1 VADDISIVIG
11 AQDKASKVIND
22 VVKNAD
28 AKLKQFKTVAAS
40 GKASAE
46 LTGTLAKT
54 LGGTALGAFSGELA
68 GITERISAFSEVS
81 QQGAGGA
88 LAFKAGLAGVAAVAG
103 FKIGTMIGDWVFETE
118 KFTAQL
124 AKANVEL
131 LKAADLAATLQ
142 STKLGIATAKIELID
157 DPEEQDAALRKR
169 FTELSRMAEQQ
180 QKNIELI
187 KEEQQARLT
196 GWQSMLGVSEEVKA
210 ANEAEVQAAAKSLAA
225 IENEQAKIGNK
236 LNREVQELEALKKAK
251 QDAAESER
259 KQIAETEAAK
269 KKAQDDEQRAAEKK
283 IADAQRLSDMKDA
296 EFANLER
303 QRILLNQGKEAAQAF
318 ALEQKGLDE
327 ATAKRI
333 ASEQAAID
341 KAVEEKNSKSE
352 SFTPGIQATESRLL
366 TRGPAEKGIDK
377 IATNT
382 EKMVTEI
389 REVNR
394 AITELDYKGAHA
406 PEAVTVG

>member
-81 QQGAGGA
+81 KQGAGGA

-103 FKIGTMIGDWVFETE
+103 FKIGTMIGDWVYETE
-118 KFTAQL
+118 KFTKQL
-124 AKANVEL
+124 QEANIEL
-131 LKAADLAATLQ
+131 LKAADVAAGLA
-142 STKLGIATAKIELID
+142 STTLGIATAKIDLID
-157 DPEEQDAALRKR
+157 DPEAQDAALRKR
-169 FTELSRMAEQQ
+169 YTELSRIAEQQ
-180 QKNIELI
+180 QKNIDLI
-187 KEEQQARLT
+187 KEEQAARVT
-196 GWQSMLGVSEEVKA
+196 GWQSMLGLSEEVKA
-210 ANEAEVQAAAKSLAA
+210 ANTAEIQAAEKLRNATEA
-225 IENEQAKIGNK
+225 EQAKIGQR
-236 LNREVQELEALKKAK
+236 LNREFQELEALKKAK
-251 QDAAESER
+251 QDKAEAER
-259 KQIAETEAAK
+259 KALADTAAAQKQAE
-269 KKAQDDEQRAAEKK
+269 DEKQRAIDKQV
-283 IADAQRLSDMKDA
+283 ADAKRIEDLKKS
-296 EFANLER
+296 ELENLER
-303 QRILLNQGKEAAQAF
+303 QKVLLNEGKEAAHAL
-318 ALEQKGLDE
+318 ALEQKGLDK
-327 ATAKRI
+327 ATAERI

-341 KAVEEKNSKSE
+341 KAMEEKNAKGGNQQI
-352 SFTPGIQATESRLL
+352 GIQATESRLL

-382 EKMVTEI
+382 DKMVTEI
-389 REVNR
+389 RNVNN
-394 AITELDYKGAHA
+394 ALTNYPGAHVSTEL
-406 PEAVTVG
+406 VLVN